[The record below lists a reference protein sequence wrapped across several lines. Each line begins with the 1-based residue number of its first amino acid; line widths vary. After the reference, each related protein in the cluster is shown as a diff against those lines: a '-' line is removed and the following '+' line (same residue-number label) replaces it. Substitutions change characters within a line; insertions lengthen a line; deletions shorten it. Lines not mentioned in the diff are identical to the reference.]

1 MEAPKSSDEEI
12 IEKVKSVMSEG
23 NPSVGINWVLKT
35 FFQIDDRN
43 KAEQIAWK
51 MVLANG
57 EYIINPK
64 PHSEDDIFVVKNPN
78 YKKQSLDLKIAE
90 RIVKSYRGTRFIA
103 WAGFAIALILLV
115 LKLSEEINKWLCHK

>member
-23 NPSVGINWVLKT
+23 NTSVGINWVLKR
-35 FFQIDDRN
+35 FFQVDDRN
-43 KAEQIAWK
+43 KADQIAWK
-51 MVLANG
+51 MLASG

-90 RIVKSYRGTRFIA
+90 RIVKSYRSTRFIA
-103 WAGFAIALILLV
+103 WAGFVIALILLM
-115 LKLSEEINKWLCHK
+115 LKLAEEINNWLCHK